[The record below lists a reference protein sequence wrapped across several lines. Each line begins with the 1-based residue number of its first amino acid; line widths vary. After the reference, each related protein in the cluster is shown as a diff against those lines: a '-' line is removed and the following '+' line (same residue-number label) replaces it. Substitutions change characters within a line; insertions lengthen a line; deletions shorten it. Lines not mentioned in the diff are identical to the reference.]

1 MNSVFVVHVSDNDKG
16 RSVYPNTDG
25 VFLAKEELISGQLSP
40 ENDSKVRVSRS
51 KLDQKHLDRIKR
63 KAKFK
68 RSGKL

>member
-1 MNSVFVVHVSDNDKG
+1 MDSILVAHVEDTDKG
-16 RSVYPNTDG
+16 RGIYPNTDH
-25 VFLAKEELISGQLSP
+25 VFLTKEELISGQLSP
-40 ENDSKVRVSRS
+40 ENDSKVRISRS